1 MIPNII
7 CPICL
12 NNLSLNKEIKL
23 YEYSSKNYLA
33 SNLDYSCHNSK
44 CQDIL
49 LDKLPKL
56 KNIKN
61 NYSIYNNII
70 NTNINILKLADNSI
84 LCAGYSIPF
93 IYKKSI
99 ICLEGSIKYDLP
111 NIWYPIKN
119 SIKNTIIILQDGE
132 YSYLNFPISDF
143 NKNKTTKLKYSYYEF
158 LLEVPFIPIDI
169 NNPNSSKD
177 IFDRLTKLT
186 VFS

>member
-1 MIPNII
+1 MNII
-7 CPICL
+7 CPVCL
-12 NNLSLNKEIKL
+12 NNLILNKEIKL
-23 YEYSSKNYLA
+23 YEYSSKKYLA
-33 SNLDYSCHNSK
+33 SSLDYSCHNSK

-49 LDKLPKL
+49 LDKLPEL
-56 KNIKN
+56 KN
-61 NYSIYNNII
+61 NYLIYSYVI

-111 NIWYPIKN
+111 NIKN
-119 SIKNTIIILQDGE
+119 SIKNIIIQDGE
-132 YSYLNFPISDF
+132 YSYLNFSISDF

-158 LLEVPFIPIDI
+158 LLEVPFIPLDI
-169 NNPNSSKD
+169 NNPNSAKD

-186 VFS
+186 IFL